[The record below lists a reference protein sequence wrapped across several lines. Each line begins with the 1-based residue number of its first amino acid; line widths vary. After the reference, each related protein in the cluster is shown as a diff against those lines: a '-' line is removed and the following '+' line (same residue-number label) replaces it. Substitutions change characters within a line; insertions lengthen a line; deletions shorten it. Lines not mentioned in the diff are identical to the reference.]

1 MGAVNI
7 GMKAAW
13 LQRSHVAV
21 FDPWGI
27 EPTIR
32 IKSLVELPE
41 LIA

>member
-1 MGAVNI
+1 MGAINAD
-7 GMKAAW
+7 MKAAW

-32 IKSLVELPE
+32 IKSLMELPE
-41 LIA
+41 LIS